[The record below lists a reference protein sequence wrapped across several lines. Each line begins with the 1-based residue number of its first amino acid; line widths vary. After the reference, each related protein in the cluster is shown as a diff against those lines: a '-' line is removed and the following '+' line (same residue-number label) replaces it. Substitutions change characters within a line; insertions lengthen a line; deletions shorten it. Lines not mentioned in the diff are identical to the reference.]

1 MCMQIKV
8 ISYKVVRNR
17 GNYES
22 EHLEMAV
29 EVEEGEDHR
38 DVFLKLKQQVNILID
53 EPIRY
58 GKPQEDPPTDF

>member
-1 MCMQIKV
+1 MQIKV

-22 EHLEMAV
+22 EHLEMAA

-38 DVFLKLKQQVNILID
+38 DVVLKLKQQVNILVD
-53 EPIRY
+53 EPISY
-58 GKPQEDPPTDF
+58 NKPQEDPPTDF

>member
-1 MCMQIKV
+1 MQIKV
-8 ISYKVVRNR
+8 VSYKAVKNR

-22 EHLEMAV
+22 EHLEMAA
-29 EVEEGEDHR
+29 EVEEGEDTR
-38 DVFLKLKQQVNILID
+38 DVVLKLKQQVNTLIE